1 MEEEKALLEMIKC
14 FLENRKYASD
24 QCLDE
29 EKLYRL
35 ARKHRVCNFL
45 VNWAKQKC
53 QSEKVKNAILADY
66 NEQIVRDTNENF
78 ELEKVLDQLEK
89 SGIKTLVFK
98 GVIMK
103 GLYPQNYMRKM
114 CDLDMMVQEEK
125 FKEVSKIVMKL
136 GYEKFYNHEKHLI
149 FVKKPF
155 VMLEIHRK
163 LMVKKDVGYEFFKT
177 VWDKCCPYQNYKNI
191 VQLTLEEAYLYCILH
206 LMIHFKFTGIQIR
219 DVLDVYL
226 YQEKYKNVFDYEKLN
241 NMFEKLQI
249 TQFEKNIKRIA
260 YQWFGEEKI
269 EDFDEVEKFILKG
282 VSVNNN
288 VNYHLGQRNGK
299 LSYALGLFFPEFKV
313 MKEKYPI
320 LQKVPVLLPV
330 SWIMRILKDV
340 FSKETT
346 VKMRLDTIKLIQE
359 TNQENVEDIQ
369 KVYKKLGIIRKE

>member
-1 MEEEKALLEMIKC
+1 
-14 FLENRKYASD
+14 
-24 QCLDE
+24 
-29 EKLYRL
+29 
-35 ARKHRVCNFL
+35 
-45 VNWAKQKC
+45 
-53 QSEKVKNAILADY
+53 
-66 NEQIVRDTNENF
+66 
-78 ELEKVLDQLEK
+78 
-89 SGIKTLVFK
+89 
-98 GVIMK
+98 
-103 GLYPQNYMRKM
+103 
-114 CDLDMMVQEEK
+114 
-125 FKEVSKIVMKL
+125 
-136 GYEKFYNHEKHLI
+136 
-149 FVKKPF
+149 
-155 VMLEIHRK
+155 MLFRSS
-163 LMVKKDVGYEFFKT
+163 
-177 VWDKCCPYQNYKNI
+177 
-191 VQLTLEEAYLYCILH
+191 
-206 LMIHFKFTGIQIR
+206 
-219 DVLDVYL
+219 
-226 YQEKYKNVFDYEKLN
+226 
-241 NMFEKLQI
+241 
-249 TQFEKNIKRIA
+249 QFEKNIKRIA

>member
-125 FKEVSKIVMKL
+125 FKEVSKIIMKL

-206 LMIHFKFTGIQIR
+206 LMLHFKFTGIQIR

-299 LSYALGLFFPEFKV
+299 LSYALRLFFPEFKV

>member
-125 FKEVSKIVMKL
+125 FKEVSKIIMKL

-163 LMVKKDVGYEFFKT
+163 LMLKKDVGYEFFKT